1 MDFIK
6 SKIVTSNEQKL
17 TYEEKLK
24 PREVR
29 KLWIQRIFMWIIVL
43 VTLFPIV
50 WIISASLAKGQAFTQ
65 TSLFPKS
72 ITLDNYVKLFQKTGF
87 LTWVKNSM
95 IICLSVSIIQLLMT
109 STGAYAFSRMKFKG
123 RTYGLMSLLILQM
136 FPGLMSIS
144 AILGIAYK
152 YDLMDKMLPLILLL
166 AGGSAFNIWLLKG
179 YIDGIPKE
187 LDEAAMVDG
196 ASHWQIFW
204 NIIMPL
210 SKPMI
215 AVIFLFCFIGIYSE
229 FPLTSA
235 LIKDPAKYT
244 VTLGLR
250 NFINNQF
257 SANWTQFAAASVVA
271 SLPIVVVFLALQK
284 YIAKGLV
291 SGAVK
296 G

>member
-6 SKIVTSNEQKL
+6 SKIDTSSEQKL
-17 TYEEKLK
+17 AYEEKLK
-24 PREVR
+24 PREVK

-72 ITLDNYVKLFQKTGF
+72 ITLDNYAKLFQKTGF